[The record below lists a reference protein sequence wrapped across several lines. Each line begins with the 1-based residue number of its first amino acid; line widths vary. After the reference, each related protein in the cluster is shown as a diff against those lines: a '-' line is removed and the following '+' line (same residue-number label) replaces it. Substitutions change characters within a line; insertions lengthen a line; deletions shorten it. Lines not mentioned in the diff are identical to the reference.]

1 MGAMRTTRFL
11 SEKSAAFMLLE
22 VMLAVTIFGL
32 AMIALSRCVQNCLS
46 AERIRRQEGLAQ
58 RVLANYL
65 VQIETEALPLSDQM
79 SEKLKG
85 AWEGMAMNIT
95 REQMKLQNE
104 KEQELFGLY
113 KVTLE
118 VNWKSGAETIRR
130 DLSFILYPKQ
140 R

>member
-1 MGAMRTTRFL
+1 MRAL
-11 SEKSAAFMLLE
+11 HSSGKSAGFLLLE
-22 VMLAVTIFGL
+22 SMLAVAIFGL
-32 AMIALSRCVQNCLS
+32 GVIALSRCVQNCMS
-46 AERIRRQEGLAQ
+46 AERIRREEGLAQ
-58 RVLANYL
+58 RLLANYL

-79 SEKLKG
+79 TEKLKG
-85 AWEGMAMNIT
+85 AWAGMTMNIT

-113 KVTLE
+113 KVTLDVSWTAGRE
-118 VNWKSGAETIRR
+118 VIHR